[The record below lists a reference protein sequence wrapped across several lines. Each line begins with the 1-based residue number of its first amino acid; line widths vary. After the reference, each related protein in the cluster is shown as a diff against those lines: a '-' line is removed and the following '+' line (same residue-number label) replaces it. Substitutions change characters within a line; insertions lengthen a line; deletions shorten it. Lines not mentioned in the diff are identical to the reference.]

1 MFFRSVSKYFK
12 QGNVCVTGLR
22 GTGKDMLFANVVAR
36 DKRPYIS
43 NVDYKAKSVYI
54 PLDFSRLDPKNNYQ
68 QFISGDIVPY
78 DYPYPEN
85 VDIYVSDAGVYFP
98 SQFCNELNKAYSK
111 MPVFQALSRQL
122 GDCNF
127 HVNVQNL
134 NRCWDKIREQSD
146 IYISCQ
152 KCVVFSNIPVIGHLP
167 ILGRLLGNTVFQ
179 SVIIYDKYQ
188 SCLDRVKPYRHM
200 KTPFTL
206 NSQSRAMYKSKDLE
220 LHRQFEQSFGK
231 VRKRFI
237 VYRNKS
243 NYDTRLFK
251 SILKGGATV

>member
-1 MFFRSVSKYFK
+1 
-12 QGNVCVTGLR
+12 VCVTGLR
-22 GTGKDMLFANVVAR
+22 GTGKDMLFSNVVAR

-43 NVDYKAKSVYI
+43 NVDYKVKSVYI
-54 PLDFSRLDPKNNYQ
+54 PLDFSRLDPKNNYR

-98 SQFCNELNKAYSK
+98 SQFCNELNRAYDK

-146 IYISCQ
+146 IYIACQ
-152 KCVVFSNIPVIGHLP
+152 KCVVFDNIPILRKIP
-167 ILGRLLGNTVFQ
+167 IIKTLLKQMVFQ
-179 SVIIYDKYQ
+179 SVIIYDNYQ
-188 SCLDRVKPYRHM
+188 SCLDRVKPYKHI
-200 KTPFTL
+200 KTPFSF
-206 NSQSRAMYKSKDLE
+206 NSQSRAMYRSKDQE
-220 LHRQFEQSFGK
+220 MFRQFQQNFGSVK
-231 VRKRFI
+231 KRFI
-237 VYRNKS
+237 IYRNKS
-243 NYDTRLFK
+243 HYDTRLFK
-251 SILKGGATV
+251 SILKGDKAI